1 MFSGWNIDIY
11 TVFGSGLK
19 NVRKYQTNHIME
31 YINRIEIR
39 GKVGKVDITTVG
51 RYRCSR
57 MSVMTNYLFNDLAGN
72 NLTETTWFT
81 VTAWDDNPQVK
92 DAFEAGEGDAIHIIG
107 RVRINRYV
115 APDGSERT
123 AVEVIAQSVKIVRE
137 G

>member
-1 MFSGWNIDIY
+1 
-11 TVFGSGLK
+11 
-19 NVRKYQTNHIME
+19 ME
-31 YINRIEIR
+31 YINRVEIR
-39 GKVGKVDITTVG
+39 GKVGKVGITTVG

-81 VTAWDDNPQVK
+81 VTAWDDNSQVK
-92 DAFEAGEGDAIHIIG
+92 DAFEAVEGDAIHIIG

-115 APDGSERT
+115 APDVSERT